1 MPIEIRDPR
10 MREVVEDAAALEQVA
25 TGFIFT
31 EGPLWHPQGRYLL
44 FSDMPGDHIRKWS
57 ADGGVVTFRKPS
69 HKTNGLAWDNEGRLV
84 SCQHASSTL
93 TRTEADGRI
102 TTLAS
107 RYDGKELNS
116 PNDVV
121 VHSSGTIYFT
131 DPIYGRVEH
140 YGVPRECELDFR
152 GVYCVRPDG
161 SKLTLL
167 ADDFGQPNGLCFSA
181 DEGVLY
187 VNDTERQHI
196 RRFDM
201 RPDGTLA
208 GGSEWARTVGEG
220 DGGPDGMKIDAAGNV
235 YSCGPGGIHVFAP
248 DATSLGVIRMPE
260 HTANFAW
267 GDADYRTLYIT
278 ASTSLYRIRTKIPGR
293 PQMRQSSATEETP

>member
-1 MPIEIRDPR
+1 MSIEIRDPR
-10 MREVVEDAAALEQVA
+10 MRAIVAPDAAPETVA

-44 FSDMPGDHIRKWS
+44 FSDMPGDHIRRWS
-57 ADGGVVTFRKPS
+57 VGQGVTTFRKPS
-69 HKTNGLAWDNEGRLV
+69 HKTNGLALDNEGRLV
-84 SCQHASSTL
+84 CCQHATSTL

-107 RYDGKELNS
+107 HYQGKELNS

-121 VHSSGTIYFT
+121 VHTSGTIYFT

-140 YGVPRECELDFR
+140 YGVPRELELAHR

-161 SKLTLL
+161 SALTLL

-181 DEGVLY
+181 DERHLY

-196 RRFDM
+196 RRFDV
-201 RPDGTLA
+201 RADGTVS
-208 GGSEWARTVGEG
+208 GGDVWARTVGDG
-220 DGGPDGMKIDAAGNV
+220 DGGPDGMKMDSAGNV
-235 YSCGPGGIHVFAP
+235 YSCGPGGVHVFAP

-267 GDADYRTLYIT
+267 GEDGYTSLFIT
-278 ASTSLYRIRTKIPGR
+278 ASTTLYRIRTKVPGR
-293 PQMRQSSATEETP
+293 PQMRHS